1 MRQHLEINMNE
12 RGMYFNFKEL
22 PFPLVRNNYE
32 LERCIK
38 DINFFDII
46 EKYSEFEKRIGLNE
60 SGEAS
65 KIIGD
70 KIIKIL
76 KGENDEQ
83 K

>member
-1 MRQHLEINMNE
+1 MRGE
-12 RGMYFNFKEL
+12 
-22 PFPLVRNNYE
+22 
-32 LERCIK
+32 CIL
-38 DINFFDII
+38 IL
-46 EKYSEFEKRIGLNE
+46 KYSEFEKRIGLNE